1 MFLQHHQC
9 QNKTFNLMDSV
20 QRQIQ
25 ASYTGTC
32 LTWAFKRLLM
42 RESQTADAPSSDP
55 LASS

>member
-1 MFLQHHQC
+1 
-9 QNKTFNLMDSV
+9 MDSV